1 MDLRIPMHCVLAVR
15 NVLVL
20 TSVSESSDRKRGKG
34 VVGKTG
40 RVPSGLMNN

>member
-20 TSVSESSDRKRGKG
+20 TSVSESPVGNVEKVWLGKPAESL
-34 VVGKTG
+34 
-40 RVPSGLMNN
+40 RAYE